1 MLRENFLKEVKG
13 FIELEKEEFFK
24 DQAEKKVF
32 LRVFF
37 FERKEKFL
45 RNDWEK
51 KKAGDRFVMN
61 SKTESSFPSFSLV
74 LFRVKYLPVSKPSHS
89 NF

>member
-13 FIELEKEEFFK
+13 FIGLEKRRVFK
-24 DQAEKKVF
+24 DQAKKRFF
-32 LRVFF
+32 LECF

>member
-1 MLRENFLKEVKG
+1 M
-13 FIELEKEEFFK
+13 IE
-24 DQAEKKVF
+24 
-32 LRVFF
+32 R
-37 FERKEKFL
+37 R
-45 RNDWEK
+45 